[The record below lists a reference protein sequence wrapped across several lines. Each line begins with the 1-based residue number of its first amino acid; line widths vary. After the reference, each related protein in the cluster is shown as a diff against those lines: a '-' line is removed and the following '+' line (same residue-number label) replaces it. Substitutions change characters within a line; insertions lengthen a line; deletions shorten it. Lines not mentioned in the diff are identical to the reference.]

1 MERQGA
7 EFPILIGQT
16 GPLNGQRWAI
26 RGSMTLGRDAA
37 CDIVIPDRQVSRY
50 HARLV
55 YTPGGV
61 LLEDLASKNG
71 TYCNGTRVVEP
82 VTMQDGDMIQ
92 IALIQHFVF
101 LSSDATVPL
110 SGDIPL
116 PVEWE
121 HRRLVMDLQSRRV
134 WILGR
139 EVLPPLSMPQFRL
152 LQVLYEHAGNVV
164 PRDQLVREVWGS
176 EEAIGVS
183 EQALDALIRR
193 VRERLAMLDPKHNYL
208 TTVRGH
214 GLRLDNPPV

>member
-26 RGSMTLGRDAA
+26 RGTMTLGRDAA

-55 YTPGGV
+55 YNPGGV

-116 PVEWE
+116 PVERE